1 MKRNAVI
8 AALTAVAVI
17 GGGAA
22 AVAVSSGDDAPATA
36 SPADRVSLVSGQ
48 ESTAPADRDDDQ
60 DAKDDNRDDQRDAKD
75 DNRDDQRD
83 AKDDDRDDRRDDAKD
98 DQDDQRDDKGA
109 AADPGN
115 VTVAQA
121 IAAALNH
128 TSGTVL
134 SADLDDDGDR
144 RWEVEV
150 ATGGSTVHE
159 IEVDSTTGKV
169 VRTET
174 DRDEDDAAA
183 ELKAVQG
190 AKVSARDAAAAV
202 DATVTAVEF
211 DDGHWEVEAGEAD
224 WTVPLDTPRAS
235 REG

>member
-22 AVAVSSGDDAPATA
+22 AVAVSSGDEAPATA
-36 SPADRVSLVSGQ
+36 ASADRVGLVSEQGP
-48 ESTAPADRDDDQ
+48 TATADRDDDQ
-60 DAKDDNRDDQRDAKD
+60 D
-75 DNRDDQRD
+75 
-83 AKDDDRDDRRDDAKD
+83 DDRDDRDD
-98 DQDDQRDDKGA
+98 RDDKGA
-109 AADPGN
+109 AAGPGN
-115 VTVAQA
+115 VTAAQA
-121 IAAALNH
+121 IAAALKH

-134 SADLDDDGDR
+134 SADLDDDGDA

-159 IEVDSTTGKV
+159 IDVDSTSGKV
-169 VRTET
+169 LRAET

-183 ELKAVQG
+183 ELAAVKG
-190 AKVSARDAAAAV
+190 AKVSARDAVDAV
-202 DATVTAVEF
+202 DGAVTSVEF
-211 DDGHWEVEAGEAD
+211 DDGRWEVEVGETD
-224 WTVPLDTPRAS
+224 WTVPLDAPRAS

>member
-60 DAKDDNRDDQRDAKD
+60 DAKD
-75 DNRDDQRD
+75 
-83 AKDDDRDDRRDDAKD
+83 D

-202 DATVTAVEF
+202 DATVTSVEF

>member
-48 ESTAPADRDDDQ
+48 ESAAPADRDDD
-60 DAKDDNRDDQRDAKD
+60 RDAKGD
-75 DNRDDQRD
+75 DDR
-83 AKDDDRDDRRDDAKD
+83 DDRDDRRDDDKD
-98 DQDDQRDDKGA
+98 DQDDRRDDKGA
-109 AADPGN
+109 AADPGD

-144 RWEVEV
+144 RWEVEI

-159 IEVDSTTGKV
+159 IDVDSATGKV
-169 VRTET
+169 VRAET

-183 ELKAVQG
+183 ELKAVKG

-202 DATVTAVEF
+202 DGAVTSVEF
-211 DDGHWEVEAGEAD
+211 DDGRWEVEVGEAD
-224 WTVPLDTPRAS
+224 WTVPLDAPRAS

>member
-48 ESTAPADRDDDQ
+48 ESATPADRADDRDDD
-60 DAKDDNRDDQRDAKD
+60 RDAKGD
-75 DNRDDQRD
+75 DDQ
-83 AKDDDRDDRRDDAKD
+83 DDRDDRRDDDKD
-98 DQDDQRDDKGA
+98 DQGGKGA

-121 IAAALNH
+121 IAAALDH

-144 RWEVEV
+144 RWEVEI

-159 IEVDSTTGKV
+159 IDVDSTTGKV
-169 VRTET
+169 LRAET

-202 DATVTAVEF
+202 DGAVTSVEF
-211 DDGHWEVEAGEAD
+211 DDGRWEVEVGEAD